1 MRICKRVLAALLC
14 AIMLIGVLPMGVF
27 AESVLKNDDYA
38 DSVGVSD
45 ETVMG
50 RLLNNTIQTSSADN
64 NGFSI
69 SYIEVKGKTA
79 TVDISNDEAC
89 KVVVAIY
96 DPDTDKMLASGMTD
110 IEENAGTAQVSINI
124 TEMPKY
130 YIVRAFA
137 LDSNMSALCAKYE
150 SRHYT
155 KEFEEFYD
163 LTPDDFSDK
172 NVVLMQDDTVGYED
186 KELDFGVLSDDVS
199 VGTTSSSMEIT
210 YDNNTKSYIFT
221 NATNEVKNLKPGD
234 KYFYQFGENN
244 TEFIVI
250 KVVSV
255 SVSGNT
261 VTVLEDENVGL
272 ADIFDHIKIDTYG
285 DYDTAEIS
293 DVGEGITV
301 VGESISTQSFDYDEN
316 TSKDVSVAINVHDPK
331 AYGTITGSIKVSLS
345 VNAKCYYDAVFL
357 GKDYYEVKIET
368 TTGITGSV
376 SITGKVDFAN
386 IAGWKFFDESLYVG
400 VFDLEVTIKPEFSI
414 SVTASFSLTY
424 SKTVTV
430 TSDSNNKFNK
440 SEKEKKKIDGDISG
454 SVTITLGLNVT
465 IKFALYLPP
474 HGKDLAKKSKI
485 GFLKDAYSEVVSL
498 SVTLAGG
505 LKASGKT
512 ENIEPTHTCSLCI
525 SGTISL
531 YGKLSGNLKICIVPY
546 ILDWTFPVT
555 IASYEKPIWDFYFST
570 SATPHFAVGE
580 CGTVSCPNKYIE
592 VQVKVTDSV
601 GRDIKDAVVSAPNCI
616 CDADGDGQYNETE
629 INTDV
634 NGLASIYLKKGNHTV
649 SATYKGETKSRGV
662 EVLNVSKTIIISFA
676 STNPDNPDQPGTGS
690 SDGTGSNDG
699 IESATIIRF
708 GSYPQSDVTA
718 SMGSILNSKASGWK
732 SYNYYS
738 GSGSYSDG
746 QMTAK
751 SYMQYCDVTY
761 NGNKYRGVTFG
772 TYRPYYTGYESTTST
787 NYTYQYENGYTYGNI
802 YWFQYEP
809 LRWRILDASTG
820 LVMCETIIDSQPYS
834 NYIKYNSDDCE
845 YYNDKGTYS
854 SDWKTSSLKAWLNDD
869 FYSTAFTLSQ
879 QNKIIS
885 QSHSNKGYYTLTGTT
900 GYERY
905 DSDDTSEKIYLLSY
919 DEALNSNYFSSS
931 TARKA
936 QGSDYAKCQGLYV
949 YNGNSYWRLRSPGYF
964 SSYTCYVN
972 YDGGVG
978 SYCSTYYTYYG
989 VRPAL
994 KLNLS
999 SLSTQSTVNTQ
1010 AVVGTG
1016 VFKYSCS
1023 ACEAGGEY
1031 ILLNVTG
1038 YGDDFTLTT
1047 SNLEY
1052 IDQITADESGNV
1064 TGSFSPRKAY
1074 TNSTTL
1080 LIGDFGSGVEAK
1092 KLIATEETTGQED
1105 PVVIIPDINIKNY
1118 RSSLSVDYKSKL
1130 VFHTDIEAPDGYK
1143 IRWSNGN
1150 EGSTCTISQATNS
1163 EYKIKAD
1170 LIRISD
1176 NTVVKSTQE
1185 ETVKVN
1191 TGFFAKLIA
1200 FFKGLFGALPVYEDN
1215 NKK

>member
-1 MRICKRVLAALLC
+1 MKIFKRVSAVLLC
-14 AIMLIGVLPMGVF
+14 AVMLIGILPMGVF
-27 AESVLKNDDYA
+27 AESVINHDDYA

-64 NGFSI
+64 SGFSI

-79 TVDISNDEAC
+79 TVDISNDKAC

-110 IEENAGTAQVSINI
+110 IDENAGTAQVSINI
-124 TEMPKY
+124 TTMPKY

-155 KEFEEFYD
+155 KEFEDFYD

-172 NVVLMQDDTVGYED
+172 NVVLMQDDTVGYEE

-221 NATNEVKNLKPGD
+221 NATNEVKNLKSGD

-261 VTVLEDENVGL
+261 VTVKEDENVGL

-285 DYDTAEIS
+285 DYETAEIS

-301 VGESISTQSFDYDEN
+301 VGESISTQSFDYDDN

-368 TTGITGSV
+368 TTAITGSV

-386 IAGWKFFDESLYVG
+386 IADWKFFDESLYVG

-440 SEKEKKKIDGDISG
+440 SEKEKKKLDGDISG

-512 ENIEPTHTCSLCI
+512 NNIEPTHPCSLCI
-525 SGTISL
+525 SGSISL

-601 GRDIKDAVVSAPNCI
+601 GRNIKDAVVSAPNCI
-616 CDADGDGQYNETE
+616 CDANGDGQYNETE

-634 NGLASIYLKKGNHTV
+634 NGLATIYLKKGNHTV

-699 IESATIIRF
+699 IESSTIIRF

-772 TYRPYYTGYESTTST
+772 TYRPYYTGNESTTST
-787 NYTYQYENGYTYGNI
+787 DYTYQDDNGYTYGNI

-834 NYIKYNSDDCE
+834 NYIKYNSDDGE

-854 SDWKTSSLKAWLNDD
+854 SDWKTSSLKSWLNED
-869 FYSTAFTLSQ
+869 FLSTAFTLSQ

-885 QSHSNKGYYTLTGTT
+885 QSHSNKGYYTLIGTT

-919 DEALNSNYFSSS
+919 DEASNSNYFNSS
-931 TARKA
+931 TARMA

-949 YNGNSYWRLRSPGYF
+949 YNGNSYWRLRSPGYD
-964 SSYTCYVN
+964 SGHSCRVYG
-972 YDGGVG
+972 DGDVSNIYGT
-978 SYCSTYYTYYG
+978 YSTYIG

-999 SLSTQSTVNTQ
+999 SLSTQSDIGTQ

-1038 YGDDFTLTT
+1038 YGNSFTLTS

-1052 IDQITADESGNV
+1052 IDQVTADASGKV
-1064 TGSFSPRKAY
+1064 SGKFMPRK
-1074 TNSTTL
+1074 NVSGSTTI
-1080 LIGDFGSGVEAK
+1080 LIGKFGTGISAK
-1092 KLIATEETTGQED
+1092 KLTVTEETTGSPD
-1105 PVVIIPDINIKNY
+1105 PEVIPDINIKNY
-1118 RSSLSVDYKSKL
+1118 KSSLSVDYKAKL
-1130 VFHTDIEAPDGYK
+1130 IFHSDIEAPKGYK
-1143 IRWSNGN
+1143 IVWSNGD
-1150 EGSTCTISQATNS
+1150 EGSTCTIEQAVEG

-1170 LIRISD
+1170 LVKTSD
-1176 NTVVKSTQE
+1176 NKVVKSTKV

-1191 TGFFAKLIA
+1191 TGFFAKIIA
-1200 FFKGLFGALPVYEDN
+1200 FFRNLFKSLPVYEDN